1 MKKVRAFVQ
10 CQGAKGM
17 MVVLKI
23 VRDIREVTSQ
33 VNILMD
39 EIRKITGQIM
49 GV

>member
-1 MKKVRAFVQ
+1 
-10 CQGAKGM
+10 M

-23 VRDIREVTSQ
+23 VRDIKQRSDVSQ

-39 EIRKITGQIM
+39 EIRKMTGQNM

>member
-1 MKKVRAFVQ
+1 
-10 CQGAKGM
+10 

-23 VRDIREVTSQ
+23 VRDIKQRSDVSQ

-39 EIRKITGQIM
+39 EIRKMTGQNM

>member
-1 MKKVRAFVQ
+1 MSKR
-10 CQGAKGM
+10 AKGM

-23 VRDIREVTSQ
+23 VRLQRSDIPQ

-39 EIRKITGQIM
+39 EIRIITGQNM